1 MLKPYWHAK
10 GLQGVFLARTPEVAA
25 PLTGGAAFI
34 SV

>member
-10 GLQGVFLARTPEVAA
+10 GLQGVFLARTPEVTA
-25 PLTGGAAFI
+25 PRIGGAAFI